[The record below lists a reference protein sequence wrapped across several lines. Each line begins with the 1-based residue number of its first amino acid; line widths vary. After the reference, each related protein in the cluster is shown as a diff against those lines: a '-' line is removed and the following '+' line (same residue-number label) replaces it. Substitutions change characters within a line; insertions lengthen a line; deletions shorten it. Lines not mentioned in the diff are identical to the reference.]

1 MGIYLMLLT
10 LTREGREV
18 VRDHPEKVNEVNEK
32 AERLGVK
39 IISQYALF
47 GHYDFMSLLKAESDE
62 VIMRLAIELTAG
74 GKMDVMTL
82 PAVHID
88 KFLESMTR

>member
-18 VRDHPEKVNEVNEK
+18 VRDHPEKVEEVNEK

-62 VIMRLAIELTAG
+62 VVMRLAIELTAG

-88 KFLESMTR
+88 KFLESMAK